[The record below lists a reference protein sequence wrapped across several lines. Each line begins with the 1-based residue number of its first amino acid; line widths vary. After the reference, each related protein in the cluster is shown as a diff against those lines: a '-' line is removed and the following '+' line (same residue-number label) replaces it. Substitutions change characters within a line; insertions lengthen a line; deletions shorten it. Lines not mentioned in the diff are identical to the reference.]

1 MKNQIKKGE
10 VYTYIFLLA
19 SAYFLFIQP
28 LILFFL
34 PSLPSKLNLGF
45 NFLVVLFASIHLR
58 EKFSFVVIVALLIL
72 LVLLS
77 LFWTSLNPGIL
88 VLGVLNYLTAF
99 LTIAVMRNLSLTN
112 GVVKKF
118 FNLLLFVAVIQFPV
132 NLILMFLLINNH
144 KIWIVDI
151 AMGTFGSYGTGALA
165 IFLLLILFVLFLRK
179 SCKKSYLYWLLIC
192 LLTFSIITCHS
203 GGAIIILF
211 FVIGVKIVLGFEK
224 NAVLRGFVIIF
235 IAIISSILILK
246 LYQIIL
252 PDDRRDEFQ
261 NFGNVITYTLG
272 HFAGNLHVVEVADEG
287 NDGGNTNKMSI
298 LYRTVDYVNE
308 NGNLLTGTQ
317 TGSLF
322 PYLKTNINSIDSGYM
337 IDKAFPYFYI
347 QYRNGYAVILGES
360 GLIGLVILTAGLIF
374 MLYRKEYLKESRQI
388 IINRTLWIS
397 VFIIYNFYMY
407 SYFNYQF
414 LFLWSFLYFNLS
426 TLTQEEANLI

>member
-179 SCKKSYLYWLLIC
+179 SCKK
-192 LLTFSIITCHS
+192 
-203 GGAIIILF
+203 
-211 FVIGVKIVLGFEK
+211 VI
-224 NAVLRGFVIIF
+224 
-235 IAIISSILILK
+235 
-246 LYQIIL
+246 
-252 PDDRRDEFQ
+252 
-261 NFGNVITYTLG
+261 YT
-272 HFAGNLHVVEVADEG
+272 
-287 NDGGNTNKMSI
+287 
-298 LYRTVDYVNE
+298 
-308 NGNLLTGTQ
+308 
-317 TGSLF
+317 
-322 PYLKTNINSIDSGYM
+322 GY
-337 IDKAFPYFYI
+337 
-347 QYRNGYAVILGES
+347 
-360 GLIGLVILTAGLIF
+360 
-374 MLYRKEYLKESRQI
+374 
-388 IINRTLWIS
+388 
-397 VFIIYNFYMY
+397 
-407 SYFNYQF
+407 
-414 LFLWSFLYFNLS
+414 
-426 TLTQEEANLI
+426 